1 MFGYFCGLNNV
12 HILSVFKDDYK
23 KYKKITSTCWG
34 DYNELKKNTIQGF
47 SVSEVFLKKKQL

>member
-34 DYNELKKNTIQGF
+34 DYNELKKNTVQGF
-47 SVSEVFLKKKQL
+47 SVSEVF